1 MKPLKAPRLVT
12 LSPAAKPFWTKA
24 VNPAAVERAAERAFA
39 KGLLRSLRGEAILS
53 EEEEKRAAL
62 ARISSGIPK
71 PAKAAIKGFVRS
83 RLFPTQAETNR
94 QALRLLFSTLG
105 RSWPWGD

>member
-1 MKPLKAPRLVT
+1 MKPLKAPRLAT
-12 LSPAAKPFWTKA
+12 LSPANKPSWTKA
-24 VNPAAVERAAERAFA
+24 VNRAAVERAERAFA
-39 KGLLRSLRGEAILS
+39 KGLLRSLRGEAVLS

-62 ARISSGIPK
+62 ARISYGLPK

-105 RSWPWGD
+105 RPWPWGD

>member
-1 MKPLKAPRLVT
+1 MKPLKAPRFAT
-12 LSPAAKPFWTKA
+12 LSPAAKPFWPKA

-39 KGLLRSLRGEAILS
+39 KGLLRSLRGEAVLS
-53 EEEEKRAAL
+53 KEEEKRAAL
-62 ARISSGIPK
+62 ARISFGLPK

-83 RLFPTQAETNR
+83 RVFPTQAETNR

-105 RSWPWGD
+105 RRWPWGD